1 MHPDF
6 DNEMYELETENE
18 ILTPAEVMNI
28 LFIGRNSFYK
38 LVHSGE
44 LPAFR
49 IGKLWRVSRE
59 ALEEYCRKSVK

>member
-49 IGKLWRVSRE
+49 IGKLWRVSR
-59 ALEEYCRKSVK
+59 ADLAGYCRKSTK

>member
-59 ALEEYCRKSVK
+59 ALEGYCRKSAK

>member
-1 MHPDF
+1 MPPDF
-6 DNEMYELETENE
+6 DNERYEVETENE

-59 ALEEYCRKSVK
+59 ALEGYCRKSAK

>member
-49 IGKLWRVSRE
+49 IGKLWRVSR
-59 ALEEYCRKSVK
+59 ADLEGYCRKSAK